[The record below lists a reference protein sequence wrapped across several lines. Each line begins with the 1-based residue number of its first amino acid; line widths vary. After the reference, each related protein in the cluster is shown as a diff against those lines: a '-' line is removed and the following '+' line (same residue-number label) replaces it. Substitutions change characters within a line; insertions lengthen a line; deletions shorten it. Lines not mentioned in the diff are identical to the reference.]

1 MTTQP
6 LKRDPLQNVARTNL
20 LFELSLLGDSYEPVY
35 DRLTE
40 LASEIIGVPVSLMSM
55 VAENRQ
61 FFKSEVG
68 LPEEWAKKRQ
78 TPLSHSFCK
87 HVVRQN
93 EPLIVNDAREDER
106 VKYNLAIR
114 DLDVIGYLGIPMT
127 LEDGNT
133 LGSFCV
139 IDNQPRNWTDTE
151 IKIMRE
157 LAAIVTLEFDARAY
171 ARRNKISE
179 ADLHHLQQR
188 LLAFA
193 DSINPN
199 QNKLQILDD
208 IIAGRTT
215 HDLYEVIPS

>member
-1 MTTQP
+1 MTIINT
-6 LKRDPLQNVARTNL
+6 KRDPIQNVERTNI
-20 LFELSLLGDSYEPVY
+20 LFELSLLGEAYEPVY

-40 LASEIIGVPVSLMSM
+40 LASKIIGVPVSLMSM
-55 VAENRQ
+55 VVENRQ

-68 LPEEWAKKRQ
+68 LPEEWSKKRQ
-78 TPLSHSFCK
+78 TGLSHSFCK

-114 DLDVIGYLGIPMT
+114 DLNVIDYLGIPMT
-127 LEDGNT
+127 LADGNT

-139 IDNQPRNWTDTE
+139 IDDKPHNWTETE

-171 ARRNKISE
+171 ARRKRISE
-179 ADLHHLQQR
+179 EDLQNLQNR

-199 QNKLQILDD
+199 QSKLQTLDD
-208 IIAGRTT
+208 IIAARST
-215 HDLYEVIPS
+215 HDLYEVVI